1 MNLVK
6 AAGARALIQGF
17 LRSSLVEKQTVG
29 VGKSFP
35 LAESIPVQKAPCL
48 FFFNFTTFFTL
59 PHVFLTHSN
68 TTEITPQRTA
78 MPWNGK
84 RPSSAGP
91 RIEGAVKEI
100 FLDVMKNDLYPTR
113 EKIQA
118 VIDEKNLE
126 QNSLQVS
133 KWMSNQ
139 RNMKRQQEANENG
152 TAYETSRLINMS
164 EEQMQKKQKK
174 LYRRLTAQKNACM
187 DFSEK
192 ALEYLTI
199 LSEMKN
205 MQEIPTHQECEMF
218 CNDMKAWDR
227 EYLPTDVRLWFL
239 HKARKRMSTQQS
251 NELKKRRRQE
261 QLMRPKGETKAE
273 RVMKV
278 KQDSRDAQAKQQ
290 CMMKSKNQD
299 SKEEVKEPPK
309 FIDSSSESENEEL
322 AQAMTVAEFNNDLGV
337 PADDLWLDLLGEV

>member
-6 AAGARALIQGF
+6 AVGARALLQGF
-17 LRSSLVEKQTVG
+17 LRSSLVEKQTAG

-48 FFFNFTTFFTL
+48 FFFDFTIFLLYHTFF
-59 PHVFLTHSN
+59 LTCSN
-68 TTEITPQRTA
+68 TTENTAHRTA
-78 MPWNGK
+78 MPWNGT
-84 RPSSAGP
+84 RPSSSGP
-91 RIEGAVKEI
+91 RIEGTVKEI

-118 VIDEKNLE
+118 VIDEKNLK

-139 RNMKRQQEANENG
+139 RNVKRQQEANENG

-164 EEQMQKKQKK
+164 EQQMQKKQKK
-174 LYRRLTAQKNACM
+174 LFRRLTEEKKAYM

-218 CNDMKAWDR
+218 CKDMKAWDR
-227 EYLPTDVRLWFL
+227 EYLPTDVRLWFIYR
-239 HKARKRMSTQQS
+239 ARKRKSTQKS
-251 NELKKRRRQE
+251 NELKKMRRQE
-261 QLMRPKGETKAE
+261 QLRRPKGETKAQ

-290 CMMKSKNQD
+290 CMMESKNRD

-309 FIDSSSESENEEL
+309 FMDSSSESENEEL
-322 AQAMTVAEFNNDLGV
+322 AQAMKVAEFNDDLGV
-337 PADDLWLDLLGEV
+337 PADDLWLNLLSEM